1 MEDRREMAENKEI
14 EIVEKREVDTG
25 VHQELRSGNWFVPAT
40 DIYETPE
47 KVVLVMDMPGV
58 CFDCAH
64 VNIVDDELVVTG
76 HVTHGEDEDDYVLY
90 REYDVGHYHR
100 HFGLPE
106 MIARH
111 KIEAAMADGV
121 LTVTMPKAE
130 EVKPR
135 RIPVQVGEP
144 AS

>member
-1 MEDRREMAENKEI
+1 MTEEKEI
-14 EIVEKREVDTG
+14 TVEEKQEVDTSI
-25 VHQELRSGNWFVPAT
+25 HQELRSGNWFVPAS

-47 KVVLVMDMPGV
+47 RIVLVIDMPGV

-64 VNIVDDELVVTG
+64 VNIVDDELIVTG
-76 HVTHGEDEDDYVLY
+76 HVTHGEDQDDYVLY

-106 MIARH
+106 VIDRT

-121 LTVTMPKAE
+121 LTLTMPKVE

-135 RIPVQVGEP
+135 RIPIKVG
-144 AS
+144 A

>member
-1 MEDRREMAENKEI
+1 MAEEKGLT
-14 EIVEKREVDTG
+14 VAEKREVDQQI
-25 VHQELRSGNWFVPAT
+25 HRELRSGNWFVPAA

-76 HVTHGEDEDDYVLY
+76 HVAHGEDQDDYVLY

-100 HFGLPE
+100 HFGLPPTIDRE
-106 MIARH
+106 RIDA
-111 KIEAAMADGV
+111 ITADGV
-121 LTVTMPKAE
+121 LTVTMSKVE

-135 RIPVQVGEP
+135 RIPIKVGG
-144 AS
+144 

>member
-1 MEDRREMAENKEI
+1 MVDTKEL
-14 EIVEKREVDTG
+14 EVTEKREVDTSI
-25 VHQELRSGNWFVPAT
+25 HQELRSGNWFVPAA
-40 DIYETPE
+40 DVYETSE

-58 CFDCAH
+58 CSECAH
-64 VNIVDDELVVTG
+64 VNIVDDELIVTG

-106 MIARH
+106 AIDRNQ
-111 KIEAAMADGV
+111 IEAIMADGT
-121 LTVTMPKAE
+121 LTVAMSKLE

-135 RIPVQVGEP
+135 RIPVRVGE
-144 AS
+144 

>member
-1 MEDRREMAENKEI
+1 MNEERELA
-14 EIVEKREVDTG
+14 VSEKRQVDTS
-25 VHQELRSGNWFVPAT
+25 VHQELRSGNWFVPAA

-64 VNIVDDELVVTG
+64 VSIVDDELVVTG
-76 HVTHGEDEDDYVLY
+76 HVTHGEDQDDYVLY

-100 HFGLPE
+100 HFGLPPT
-106 MIARH
+106 IDRG
-111 KIEAAMADGV
+111 KIEAVMAEGV
-121 LTVTMPKAE
+121 LTLTLPKVE

-135 RIPVQVGEP
+135 RIPIKVGEQVEDGT
-144 AS
+144 

>member
-1 MEDRREMAENKEI
+1 MLSEEVGEKMAVNEEIRVAKKEQ
-14 EIVEKREVDTG
+14 VDTNI
-25 VHQELRSGNWFVPAT
+25 HQELRSGNWFVPAT
-40 DIYETPE
+40 DIFETPE
-47 KVVLVMDMPGV
+47 DVVLIMDMPGV

-76 HVTHGEDEDDYVLY
+76 HVTHGEDEDNYVLY

-106 MIARH
+106 TIDRNR
-111 KIEAAMADGV
+111 IEASMANGV
-121 LTVTMPKAE
+121 LTVTMPKVE

-135 RIPVQVGEP
+135 RIPVKGLG
-144 AS
+144 

>member
-1 MEDRREMAENKEI
+1 VAEEKGLT
-14 EIVEKREVDTG
+14 VAEKREVDQQI
-25 VHQELRSGNWFVPAT
+25 HRELRSGNWFVPAA

-76 HVTHGEDEDDYVLY
+76 HVAHGEDQDDYVLY

-100 HFGLPE
+100 HFGLPPTIDRE
-106 MIARH
+106 RIDA
-111 KIEAAMADGV
+111 IMADGV
-121 LTVTMPKAE
+121 LTVTMSKVE

-135 RIPVQVGEP
+135 RIPIKVGG
-144 AS
+144 

>member
-1 MEDRREMAENKEI
+1 MSEEKGLTVA
-14 EIVEKREVDTG
+14 EKREVDQQI
-25 VHQELRSGNWFVPAT
+25 HRELRSGNWFVPAA

-76 HVTHGEDEDDYVLY
+76 HVAHGEDQDDYVLY

-100 HFGLPE
+100 HFGLPPTIDRE
-106 MIARH
+106 RIDA
-111 KIEAAMADGV
+111 IMADGV
-121 LTVTMPKAE
+121 LTVTMSKVE

-135 RIPVQVGEP
+135 RIPIKVGG
-144 AS
+144 